1 MPIGLALG
9 LLASL
14 FWGATDLSGALASR
28 KVGSVGVLA
37 GTQLTSLAILGVIA
51 ILNASLLSA
60 SAVPGFVIGLALG
73 VVAAAA
79 YLSFYAALRIGPIS
93 VVSPVVAAYGGL
105 TVVLAVLF
113 RGESLVPLQ
122 AAGSLVATAGIVLTG
137 LELGGSLR
145 ETRIAGRGVAIALV
159 TMVLFAVLT
168 ILLAG
173 PIKDHGW
180 LPVMLGSRLT
190 NAGVGVLLLVV
201 ALVRRARDPAG
212 RAGRDVRPRRVRG
225 VHDRAPGRPDVAGGP
240 GVVVRAGARGADRG
254 RLPRRAAAA
263 VAVAG
268 PGDAGRRPARAR
280 GRGVGLRRRRSLLIQ
295 SPRGCYP
302 SGSRQIPAWWVLRA
316 VVGRPGGHPCAGRLQ
331 DERPL
336 STTRGVT
343 GSARNARSGGRFP
356 PRSTAA
362 TRVPVVA

>member
-28 KVGSVGVLA
+28 RVGSVGVLA
-37 GTQLTSLAILGVIA
+37 GTQLTSLALLAVIA

-60 SAVPGFVIGLALG
+60 SALPGFLIGLALG

-113 RGESLVPLQ
+113 RGESLAPLQ
-122 AAGSLVATAGIVLTG
+122 GVGAFVATAGIVLTG
-137 LELGGSLR
+137 LELGGSVR
-145 ETRIAGRGVAIALV
+145 ETRIAGPGVAIALV

-190 NAGVGVLLLVV
+190 NASVGVLLLLV
-201 ALVRRARDPAG
+201 ALARRGHRSGAAARA
-212 RAGRDVRPRRVRG
+212 
-225 VHDRAPGRPDVAGGP
+225 AGGD
-240 GVVVRAGARGADRG
+240 V
-254 RLPRRAAAA
+254 
-263 VAVAG
+263 
-268 PGDAGRRPARAR
+268 
-280 GRGVGLRRRRSLLIQ
+280 
-295 SPRGCYP
+295 
-302 SGSRQIPAWWVLRA
+302 
-316 VVGRPGGHPCAGRLQ
+316 
-331 DERPL
+331 
-336 STTRGVT
+336 
-343 GSARNARSGGRFP
+343 
-356 PRSTAA
+356 
-362 TRVPVVA
+362 

>member
-28 KVGSVGVLA
+28 RVGSVGVLA
-37 GTQLTSLAILGVIA
+37 GTQMTSLVLLAVIA

-60 SAVPGFVIGLALG
+60 SALPGFVIGLALG

-105 TVVLAVLF
+105 TVVLAVVF
-113 RGESLVPLQ
+113 RGESLAPLQ
-122 AAGSLVATAGIVLTG
+122 GLGAFVATAGIVLTG

-145 ETRIAGRGVAIALV
+145 ETRLVGRGVAIALV
-159 TMVLFAVLT
+159 TLVLFAVLT

-190 NAGVGVLLLVV
+190 NATVGAMLLGVALARRDGPMGSLLGPPGGLTRRALLLVLLAGTCDLV
-201 ALVRRARDPAG
+201 GFVSYTIGLEVAPTWLVGLASSFGPALV
-212 RAGRDVRPRRVRG
+212 V
-225 VHDRAPGRPDVAGGP
+225 
-240 GVVVRAGARGADRG
+240 
-254 RLPRRAAAA
+254 L
-263 VAVAG
+263 VAVAFLG
-268 PGDAGRRPARAR
+268 ERLRPSQWLGLAMLAG
-280 GRGVGLRRRRSLLIQ
+280 GLVLL
-295 SPRGCYP
+295 
-302 SGSRQIPAWWVLRA
+302 AL
-316 VVGRPGGHPCAGRLQ
+316 AG
-331 DERPL
+331 
-336 STTRGVT
+336 
-343 GSARNARSGGRFP
+343 
-356 PRSTAA
+356 
-362 TRVPVVA
+362 